1 MKRREL
7 LAGAAATALP
17 LTAGC
22 FGVGQGPEVVIAEE
36 DFTPVRVTISPG
48 TAVTWTVG
56 DVNNHSLQS
65 ATFTESATEWE
76 FFESLGPG
84 DSITHTF
91 DEAGI
96 YQYYCN
102 TDSRNSEC
110 GAILVGDVS
119 LAENALPCESSGG
132 DF

>member
-22 FGVGQGPEVVIAEE
+22 FGIGSGPEVVIANEN
-36 DFTPVRVTISPG
+36 FTPVRVTISPG
-48 TAVTWTVG
+48 TTVTWSVG

-76 FFESLGPG
+76 FFETLEPG
-84 DSITHTF
+84 DTATRTF
-91 DEAGI
+91 DEEGI

-119 LAENALPCESSGG
+119 LAEDVLPCESTGG
-132 DF
+132 EF